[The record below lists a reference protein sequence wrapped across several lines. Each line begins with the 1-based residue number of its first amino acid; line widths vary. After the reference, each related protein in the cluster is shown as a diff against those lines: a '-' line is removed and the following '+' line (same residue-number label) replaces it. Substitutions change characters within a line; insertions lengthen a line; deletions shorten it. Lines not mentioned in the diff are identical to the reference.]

1 MPVVIKGKKYYQT
14 REALD
19 KAGISRATWYRWR
32 AANIVNDAKQ
42 KDRRGWRLF
51 TESEVQE
58 LTDFAQQ
65 VKSEPVQTEIDFD

>member
-14 REALD
+14 REALE

-32 AANIVNDAKQ
+32 AANIVTDAKQ

-51 TESEVQE
+51 TEKEVE
-58 LTDFAQQ
+58 KLADFAQQ
-65 VKSEPVQTEIDFD
+65 VKSVPSQSELDLD